1 MRLLRADA
9 LAITDKEEKMGEK
22 SSKIAEIIKYFEDIK
37 KYSDSAIALLNAP
50 VKAEEE
56 DEDSPNLFDYTVQI
70 QDAIEEIRDLIFD
83 LEE

>member
-1 MRLLRADA
+1 
-9 LAITDKEEKMGEK
+9 MGEK

-37 KYSDSAIALLNAP
+37 KYSDSAIALLNSP
-50 VKAEEE
+50 TKAEED

>member
-1 MRLLRADA
+1 
-9 LAITDKEEKMGEK
+9 MGEK

-37 KYSDSAIALLNAP
+37 KYSDSAIALLNSPA
-50 VKAEEE
+50 KAEED